1 MLTLF
6 YLLIGLCI
14 LGFLVMVI
22 YAKMMPTDNS
32 TIVVAEKTALK
43 LESLTEREAIFS
55 LQMPLRNTGEQDSA
69 ITDVLARPYLP
80 QEQFPDAVCYAH
92 VETTDRRRNDNYF
105 EALILPAHTERM
117 LVVTLHYVAQTGK
130 SMRSIMENMVD
141 MDVAVYYDGVGRKAC
156 YTKKNFFTVQAIEI
170 KALVGG
176 AA

>member
-1 MLTLF
+1 MVNLL

-14 LGFLVMVI
+14 LGALVMII
-22 YAKMMPTDNS
+22 YAKLMPTDNS
-32 TIVVAEKTALK
+32 TIVVSEKTALK
-43 LESLTEREAIFS
+43 LESLTDHDAVFS
-55 LQMPLRNTGEQDSA
+55 VQMPLRNIGEQDSA

-80 QEQFPDAVCYAH
+80 QEQFPDAVCYGH

-117 LVVTLHYVAQTGK
+117 LVVTLHYVATNSK
-130 SMRSIMENMVD
+130 SMKSILSNMVD
-141 MDVAVYYDGVGRKAC
+141 MDVAIYYDGVGRKAC
-156 YTKKNFFTVQAIEI
+156 YTKKAFFTVQAVEI